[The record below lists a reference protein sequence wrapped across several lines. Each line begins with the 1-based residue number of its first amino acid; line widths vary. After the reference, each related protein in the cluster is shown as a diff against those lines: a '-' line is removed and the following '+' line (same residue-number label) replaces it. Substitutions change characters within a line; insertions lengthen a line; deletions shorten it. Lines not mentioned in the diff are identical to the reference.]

1 MSWYVF
7 RRCDVR
13 DPSLNTHSLQ
23 GPITEEVV
31 FRACI
36 LAVYHMAGSSRTKMI
51 FLTPLAFGVGMS
63 AVSAFT
69 PVANC
74 PDFRQRTF
82 TMRGIHT
89 TAMAGRRP
97 PLALLS

>member
-1 MSWYVF
+1 M
-7 RRCDVR
+7 
-13 DPSLNTHSLQ
+13 
-23 GPITEEVV
+23 
-31 FRACI
+31 

-63 AVSAFT
+63 AVSAYT
-69 PVANC
+69 SVAKC

-82 TMRGIHT
+82 TTRGIHT
-89 TAMAGRRP
+89 TAMAEQCP